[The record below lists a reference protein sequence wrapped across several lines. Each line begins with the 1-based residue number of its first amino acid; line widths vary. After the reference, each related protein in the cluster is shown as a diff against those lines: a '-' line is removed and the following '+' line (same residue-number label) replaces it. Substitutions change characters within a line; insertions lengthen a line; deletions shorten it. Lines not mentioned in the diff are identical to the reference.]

1 MDGWR
6 RFDLRI
12 EVAFPTFMAICTMNG
27 ATLAAVVKDSRSSL
41 PLPNGG
47 FLQLDSGCAVAD
59 DSSVEG
65 KQRLVTAAGL
75 PLDPDRTYTV
85 ATDFLLLTGLN
96 DNQTLIKYVYPTM
109 KVLAMYLWDFGL
121 NDNQTLSKYVPQ
133 RACGSCAPNA
143 QSVAKQPCRRV
154 RPPLH
159 SKC

>member
-1 MDGWR
+1 MAGWR

-121 NDNQTLSKYVPQ
+121 NDYQTLSKYVP
-133 RACGSCAPNA
+133 PT
-143 QSVAKQPCRRV
+143 SVRQLCSECSARCQTT
-154 RPPLH
+154 L
-159 SKC
+159 